1 MEKKSKRELVKICID
16 KTAEIVRFL
25 LEVNK
30 RPKILEELP
39 EEEIKEYQKKFT
51 SLNVSFF
58 TLVMTPRQEF
68 EYKQEKKE
76 HERQEALKR
85 SGKKWK

>member
-1 MEKKSKRELVKICID
+1 MEKKSKRELVKICIEEA
-16 KTAEIVRFL
+16 AEIVRFL

-39 EEEIKEYQKKFT
+39 EEELKEYQGKLALLSIDFYR
-51 SLNVSFF
+51 LI
-58 TLVMTPRQEF
+58 MTPREEF
-68 EYKQEKKE
+68 EIEQREKE
-76 HERQEALKR
+76 RARQEALKR

>member
-1 MEKKSKRELVKICID
+1 MEKISKRELIKICID
-16 KTAEIVRFL
+16 ETAGIVRFL

-39 EEEIKEYQKKFT
+39 EEELKEYKGKFALL
-51 SLNVSFF
+51 SVDFYKL
-58 TLVMTPRQEF
+58 LRTPREQF
-68 EYKQEKKE
+68 EIEQREKE
-76 HERQEALKR
+76 RERQEAKR

>member
-39 EEEIKEYQKKFT
+39 EEELKEYQSKFAFL
-51 SLNVSFF
+51 SLDFYN
-58 TLVMTPRQEF
+58 LLMTPRQEF
-68 EYKQEKKE
+68 ELEQRKKE
-76 HERQEALKR
+76 RERQEVLKR

>member
-1 MEKKSKRELVKICID
+1 MEKKSKRELIKICID

-39 EEEIKEYQKKFT
+39 EEELKEYQSKFAFLSVDFHQLT
-51 SLNVSFF
+51 
-58 TLVMTPRQEF
+58 MTPRQEF
-68 EYKQEKKE
+68 EIEQRKKE
-76 HERQEALKR
+76 CARQEALKK